1 MTNRHTI
8 DVTLKT
14 RVKSITL
21 ETNANGQ
28 ETEKCLLTL
37 AEENTYVVG
46 AHIVMDFS
54 HDGKGALHVGQFL
67 ELHVRMSATHDEETQ
82 WRRDT
87 N

>member
-8 DVTLKT
+8 DVPLKT

-21 ETNANGQ
+21 ETNSNGQ

-37 AEENTYVVG
+37 AEENTFVVG

-54 HDGKGALHVGQFL
+54 HEGRGALHVGQFL
-67 ELHVRMSATHDEETQ
+67 ELHVRMAAQSEE
-82 WRRDT
+82 R
-87 N
+87 